1 MGMSQPHWWS
11 RKNKEIKKLEKK
23 KNRQRPDHDAPLPPR
38 KKPIERLSIVRYDRK
53 GSGILLRST
62 DRYLLKS
69 RYERGG
75 LRIISLAVPMVPVV
89 AGLNHTGSPV
99 VGMMGQIMR
108 TSPFC
113 RDQCDLCLTLV
124 ALFSLTPLGYWDCST
139 PGSALLNLVVL
150 VSWQRP
156 ELFCMR
162 SLATGGAN
170 LVTYHAVYEDPGLFA
185 LQRFGL

>member
-11 RKNKEIKKLEKK
+11 S
-23 KNRQRPDHDAPLPPR
+23 RQRPDHDAPLPPR

-62 DRYLLKS
+62 DRYLLNS
-69 RYERGG
+69 RYERGVPAIQRPMPSG